1 MKNNQFVLNAES
13 FICVIFFTML
23 HFTLFG
29 KQFLQNYYF
38 IYKNR
43 RQDNKH
49 YNFILIRKK
58 NLGNISKHKDN
69 TIEPTAYYSLLQYI
83 SFYLVFLLINSIVVA
98 LQSAIFQ

>member
-49 YNFILIRKK
+49 CNFILI
-58 NLGNISKHKDN
+58 
-69 TIEPTAYYSLLQYI
+69 
-83 SFYLVFLLINSIVVA
+83 
-98 LQSAIFQ
+98 